1 MPKVLRLVTLGTARG
16 SGSRQE
22 KTDPRA
28 AIPKRGDGQAL
39 ARGLGLARRSNEH
52 GG

>member
-1 MPKVLRLVTLGTARG
+1 MPQPRDAGHSEAAQQP
-16 SGSRQE
+16 SR
-22 KTDPRA
+22 KAAPRA